1 MSDQL
6 ISYYN
11 NFYSQNQ
18 HPFGSAPSEILPPV
32 LKYARAGKALDCGA
46 GNGRNSLFL
55 AENGFDVDAV
65 DVSSVACEQL
75 QSAADARNVSVR
87 AHVGDITS
95 FDFPKN
101 YDLVVMAFVLQ
112 HLTRDEAR
120 QFIVEAQKHT
130 SDNGVHVIG
139 AQTVNGDF
147 FRANPQTENFFD
159 AGNDLKELY
168 SEWKILEY
176 YVANKEA
183 AIKKADGS
191 SMVNECVFMIARKKK
206 VFFNN

>member
-11 NFYSQNQ
+11 NFYSQNH
-18 HPFGSAPSEILPPV
+18 HPFGSAPSEILPSV
-32 LKYARAGKALDCGA
+32 LKYTTAGHALDCGA
-46 GNGRNSLFL
+46 GDGRNSLFL

-65 DVSSVACEQL
+65 DISSVACEQL

-191 SMVNECVFMIARKKK
+191 SLVNECVFMIARKKK